1 MADGPTH
8 RLGQGVN
15 YDLLGVNQFAVLT
28 VKLGMRDWDY
38 LLDIGCG
45 SLRGGRFAITYLAP
59 GHYFGI
65 EPHKDQ
71 LEAAKREELGLD
83 FIAKKKPVFSN
94 DDNFTLS
101 AFGRKFDYLM
111 AQSIFSHTSPAQ
123 TQRCLQEAAKVM
135 HRGSL
140 FAATYI
146 R

>member
-1 MADGPTH
+1 MDRPPAPEINTRIPTP
-8 RLGQGVN
+8 
-15 YDLLGVNQFAVLT
+15 LLCET
-28 VKLGMRDWDY
+28 VKL
-38 LLDIGCG
+38 
-45 SLRGGRFAITYLAP
+45 F
-59 GHYFGI
+59 
-65 EPHKDQ
+65 
-71 LEAAKREELGLD
+71 EELGLD

-146 R
+146 RGPESYTGTAWSDP